1 MKSSIKKFEA
11 DKEYYFEEG
20 CHIIEISNSADDE
33 EVSIAQAR
41 VEPGQQTRWH
51 SLADTT
57 ERYIVLQGDGLV
69 EVGDS
74 IHTAVKQGDVVVIP
88 AHTRQRI
95 RNTGPVDLRFL
106 AICSP
111 RFKKSNYRSE

>member
-1 MKSSIKKFEA
+1 MKSSIKKFEPEQ
-11 DKEYYFEEG
+11 EYYFEEG
-20 CHIIEISNSADDE
+20 CHIVEISNSADDE

-41 VEPGQQTRWH
+41 VEPGQQTKWH
-51 SLADTT
+51 SLTDTT
-57 ERYIVLQGDGLV
+57 ERYVVLEGSGLV

-74 IHTAVKQGDVVVIP
+74 IHTEVRQGDVVIIP

-95 RNTGPVDLRFL
+95 NNTGQVDLRFL

-111 RFKKSNYRSE
+111 RFKKSNYRAE